1 MSAISAIMLS
11 QLKEEKKR
19 EMGEKDNEIRKS
31 ECAESEKTK

>member
-1 MSAISAIMLS
+1 MSAISAIMFS

-31 ECAESEKTK
+31 KCVESEKTK